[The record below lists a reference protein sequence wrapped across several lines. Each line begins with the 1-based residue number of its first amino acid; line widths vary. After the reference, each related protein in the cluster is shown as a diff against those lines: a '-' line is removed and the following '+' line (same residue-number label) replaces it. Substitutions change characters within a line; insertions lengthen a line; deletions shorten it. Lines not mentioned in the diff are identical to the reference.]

1 MKFKSF
7 IVFILITLIIFLIY
21 IFNIDKKIYYVN
33 ITEED
38 VKYNNYIKNKLNDS
52 SKLEKYINYNNK
64 NYRVTDLIN
73 DINNNKK
80 IDNINIQNALI
91 KADLLT
97 IKIGAN
103 ELNYKAN
110 STNLTKLYEYT
121 DEFIKDIEQLFTLLR
136 KYDKEKIFFI
146 GIYNSNSTYLDE
158 VYKYINLKIQD
169 LCMEY
174 DIYYIENNNLKHD
187 RENLKVGEKVLK
199 YLHLKI

>member
-1 MKFKSF
+1 M
-7 IVFILITLIIFLIY
+7 IY